1 MSRWKS
7 KLFGD
12 NSFNFYGWIGAG
24 LLTYAASTA
33 FAWRA
38 VWLADVQC
46 PTILLLLAIWLVLL
60 GQFGLALQNYCARVA
75 QTMEADDKQKRPP
88 GI

>member
-1 MSRWKS
+1 MNRWKT

-12 NSFNFYGWIGAG
+12 NSLNFYGWISAG
-24 LLTYAASTA
+24 LLILATSTA

-46 PTILLLLAIWLVLL
+46 PTILLLVAIWFVLL
-60 GQFGLALQNYCARVA
+60 GQFGLALQNYCARVS
-75 QTMEADDKQKRPP
+75 QTIEAAGEQKRP
-88 GI
+88 